1 MDKKYYVLETRVT
14 VTRRELLTPLPEEK
28 MEELLNDYVDQYELE
43 GMLEQKGVEIVE
55 IYNVELLDS
64 ETNKTITNIRS

>member
-1 MDKKYYVLETRVT
+1 MDKKYHVLETRIT
-14 VTRRELLTPLPEEK
+14 VTRRELLNPLPEEK
-28 MEELLNDYVDQYELE
+28 MEELLNDYVDQFELE

>member
-1 MDKKYYVLETRVT
+1 MDKKYYVLETRIT
-14 VTRRELLTPLPEEK
+14 VTRRELLTSLPEEK
-28 MEELLNDYVDQYELE
+28 MEELLNDYVDLFELE

-64 ETNKTITNIRS
+64 ETNETITNIRS